1 MMGATH
7 IRNYAKDL
15 PLLRGLTHQ
24 VSPYFT
30 GSVIENKL
38 GLQVYRAIGK
48 HISWQLRK
56 RSTPK
61 EVRSF
66 VSVLDKDGV
75 LAMHDFLPRDQ
86 FLQVRREFEAIEPSL
101 VFNSFRAAENGKIHV
116 ATISISQRQKD
127 FPSVRKYLVENPLI
141 LTIAETVIRRKI
153 SSAPIAAINVYRK
166 FDDRLADND
175 VENLLHAD
183 LHTPTIKVFF
193 YLNDVDEENGAFVYA
208 KGSHRLTFSRL
219 LHEYDISVRT
229 AKLSRGDQNIPRQ
242 LLATRGPDKRN
253 VVSDRSLK
261 AMGIRET
268 PVCGKANTLLITN
281 NMGFHRR
288 GEFASSRT
296 RETIL
301 LNFRHLEHSF

>member
-1 MMGATH
+1 MGATH

-15 PLLRGLTHQ
+15 PLLRGLTHE

-61 EVRSF
+61 EIRPYVN
-66 VSVLDKDGV
+66 VLYKDGV
-75 LAMHDFLPRDQ
+75 LVVHDFLPRDQ
-86 FLQVRREFEAIEPSL
+86 FLHVRGEFEAIEPSL
-101 VFNSFRAAENGKIHV
+101 VFKSFRAAENGKIHV
-116 ATISISQRQKD
+116 ATIPISEQQKD
-127 FPSVRKYLVENPLI
+127 FPAVRKYLQDNSLI
-141 LTIAETVIRRKI
+141 LKIAETVIRREI
-153 SSAPIAAINVYRK
+153 TSGPIAAINVYRK
-166 FDDRLADND
+166 FDDRLPDND
-175 VENLLHAD
+175 IENLLHAD
-183 LHTPTIKVFF
+183 LHTPTIKAFF

-229 AKLSRGDQNIPRQ
+229 AKLSRGDQDIPRQ
-242 LLATRGPDKRN
+242 LLATRGPHKRN

-268 PVCGKANTLLITN
+268 HVCVKANTLVVTN

-288 GEFASSRT
+288 GEFTSSRT